1 MVIKTEIVL
10 ENKSPTEVIALAH
23 SLREQGLV
31 QGKDF
36 DFKYYQKRWSYTSDE
51 MDTPEYVVF
60 TFYGNTKWA
69 TWFKLKWI

>member
-1 MVIKTEIVL
+1 MVLKTEIVL
-10 ENKSPTEVIALAH
+10 ENKSPTEVIALVH

-36 DFKYYQKRWSYTSDE
+36 DFKYFQRRWSYE
-51 MDTPEYVVF
+51 EHEDTPEYTVF

-69 TWFKLKWI
+69 TWFKLKWL